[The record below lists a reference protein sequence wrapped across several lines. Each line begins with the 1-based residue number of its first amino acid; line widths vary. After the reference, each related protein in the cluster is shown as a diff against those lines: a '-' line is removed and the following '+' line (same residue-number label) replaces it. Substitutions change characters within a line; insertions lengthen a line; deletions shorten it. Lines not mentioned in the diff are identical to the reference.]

1 MQALLPYHLTSGDS
15 AASILR
21 AAGLPGTIHVWHDVL
36 YEGTHEPGWPCAE
49 TLCLRA
55 RMLENHTGGGVS
67 FQKALKALRDQY
79 AGLRAAADRPIVLWF
94 DACLFDQSMLVH
106 LLACLR
112 DRPAGTVTLVCID
125 ACPGLTRY
133 NGLGELSPDR
143 FTEHYPRRAPVTPSM
158 TGFATEADAAFGHHD
173 GTALRRLASLTDAP
187 LPHVPAAAARRLLE
201 FPDPETGLGRLEQLV
216 LQALGEGAAT
226 PKKLFRSVADLDT
239 TPQYW
244 GDTTLWQTIN
254 DLTLRRP
261 PLVRIEGP
269 TPRLPQWPGQ
279 GDIDAYVI
287 KLAR

>member
-67 FQKALKALRDQY
+67 FQKALKTLRDQY

-112 DRPAGTVTLVCID
+112 DRPAGSVSLVCIA
-125 ACPGLTRY
+125 ACTGLERY
-133 NGLGELSPDR
+133 NGLGELPPAS
-143 FTEHYPRRAPVTPSM
+143 FAEHYPRRAPVTPAM
-158 TGFATEADAAFGHHD
+158 FAFATEADAAFGHHD

-187 LPHVPAAAARRLLE
+187 LPHVPAAAARRLRE

-216 LQALGEGAAT
+216 LQALDQGAMK
-226 PKKLFRSVADLDT
+226 PKALFHAVAALDAP
-239 TPQYW
+239 PQYW
-244 GDTTLWQTIN
+244 GDTTLWQAIN
-254 DLTLRRP
+254 GLAMRRP
-261 PLVRIEGP
+261 PLVRIAGP

-279 GDIDAYVI
+279 GDDDAYVI
-287 KLAR
+287 ELAR